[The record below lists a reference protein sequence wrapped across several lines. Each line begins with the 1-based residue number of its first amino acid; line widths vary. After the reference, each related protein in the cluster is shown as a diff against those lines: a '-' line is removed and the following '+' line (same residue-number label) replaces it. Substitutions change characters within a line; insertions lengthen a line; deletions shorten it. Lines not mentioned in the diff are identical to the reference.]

1 MNITFEKVNFNHK
14 DTIFQ
19 WLSEPHIQEF
29 WDNSSAHKDDIL
41 NFINGRK
48 TPSNYWNG
56 IFDYWIGF
64 VDMAPFSFI
73 MTHEEL
79 NSANTPEHIK
89 PYISNSY
96 RTFGLDFCIGNKEYI
111 GKGLASTTLKEF
123 MKFFCLNVESNI
135 GAFLIDP
142 SVNNP
147 RAIRVY
153 QKAGFKSKGEFVQ
166 DGGYFDQSTGL
177 LMVRNMNG
185 IDANPIE
192 QK

>member
-19 WLSEPHIQEF
+19 WLSEPHILEF

-64 VDMAPFSFI
+64 IDMAPFSFI

-111 GKGLASTTLKEF
+111 TRTVDKRFHFINCSKDGL
-123 MKFFCLNVESNI
+123 
-135 GAFLIDP
+135 
-142 SVNNP
+142 SV
-147 RAIRVY
+147 R
-153 QKAGFKSKGEFVQ
+153 S
-166 DGGYFDQSTGL
+166 
-177 LMVRNMNG
+177 
-185 IDANPIE
+185 
-192 QK
+192 